1 MKKILVLTL
10 IALCSYSVFAFE
22 LNTLIDSPTAGLMQ
36 KGEAEIA
43 AKLYKNNGLVLGT
56 KIGLFPRFMLGVNY
70 GAEQVVGNENPLWH
84 DRVEFNC
91 KLRFLDESAQ
101 LPAIALGYDSQG
113 HGEYDPDNRRYDIKS
128 KGAFLVASKNYFFLG
143 NVGFHLGANYSLEH
157 KDEEEDKD
165 INLFTGFDK
174 SIGDMFVLL
183 AEYDTAWNDNKS
195 NMTEGKGFLNAAM
208 NIHFTEYLVLKIA
221 FYDLLQN
228 RIDTEGC
235 DRTLSLYY
243 NMTF

>member
-1 MKKILVLTL
+1 MKKITVLVL
-10 IALCSYSVFAFE
+10 IMMCSYTIFAFE
-22 LNTLIDSPTAGLMQ
+22 LNTLIDTPTAGLMQ

-43 AKLYKNNGLVLGT
+43 VKLYKNNGLILGT

-70 GAEQVVGNENPLWH
+70 GAEQVVGNKNPQWH
-84 DRVEFNC
+84 ERVEFNC

-101 LPAIALGYDSQG
+101 LPAMAAGYDSQG
-113 HGEYDPDNRRYDIKS
+113 HGNYDKINRRYDIKS

-143 NVGFHLGANYSLEH
+143 NVGFHLGTNYSLENH
-157 KDEEEDKD
+157 DEKKDKD
-165 INLFTGFDK
+165 INLFAGFDK
-174 SIGDMFVLL
+174 SLGDMFVLL
-183 AEYDTAWNDNKS
+183 AEYDTAWNDNKADVT
-195 NMTEGKGFLNAAM
+195 NGKGFLNAAM
-208 NIHFTEYLVLKIA
+208 NIHFSEYLVLKIA